1 MCSICFKKFQ
11 TLHAKNGHEKQHALT
26 NLNNVC
32 PSCGKCYKNHQDL
45 MKQCRSKNHEYPEK
59 DIYPENKI
67 QMSMKTLNNF
77 NVTNVEQ
84 CRGAFSVLDIN
95 SEVI

>member
-1 MCSICFKKFQ
+1 
-11 TLHAKNGHEKQHALT
+11 
-26 NLNNVC
+26 
-32 PSCGKCYKNHQDL
+32 

-77 NVTNVEQ
+77 NVTKQ

>member
-1 MCSICFKKFQ
+1 
-11 TLHAKNGHEKQHALT
+11 
-26 NLNNVC
+26 
-32 PSCGKCYKNHQDL
+32 

-67 QMSMKTLNNF
+67 EMSMKTLNNF

-84 CRGAFSVLDIN
+84 CRGPFSVLDIN